1 MNSRE
6 FDGLLDD
13 LVQQAL
19 YPFAEAQPPAR
30 VWRRVL
36 SAVRSLRVEH
46 AAGAGLWA
54 AFSRW
59 AEFFFGMKGTH
70 VTYVPLVSN
79 RPYYVE
85 SHGRG
90 LPSPFWDIALKQMF
104 DMRLAS

>member
-6 FDGLLDD
+6 FDGMLDD
-13 LVQQAL
+13 LVRQAL
-19 YPFAEAQPPAR
+19 YPFTEAQPPAR

-36 SAVRSLRVEH
+36 SAVRSRP
-46 AAGAGLWA
+46 AGLPVPAGLPA

-59 AEFFFGMKGTH
+59 AEFFLGMRRTH
-70 VTYVPLVSN
+70 VTYVPLFSN

-85 SHGRG
+85 SSGRG

-104 DMRLAS
+104 DMRLAF